1 MKTITSPNYSFSSN
15 RKEFLVLDD
24 VWKDKAFNSLDLAK
38 GEGSATLLSTRN
50 LPLLERANLA
60 ISQVYLTPLSK
71 KDSLSLFCVHAFKPP
86 SNVPCELEALAKSMA
101 EECQGVPLALKVVG
115 RAMFGKNLQQWEAQL
130 KKLSKS
136 RMQEKFVEEKLYERL
151 KLGYDLLSEDDDRLQ
166 RCFHYFAAFP
176 EDCKVVFEEIL
187 CHWIGEGLVPAHDG
201 DDATEEAFSLLKK
214 LWERSFIETNR
225 QLHSERRYW
234 LDFKVHDV
242 MRDLALYIVKKD
254 FGTPPA
260 KQLYF
265 YRPGQ
270 NLDVV
275 PKDCSTLLEALRLS
289 FDTNNLKRLPDC
301 FNAPKLISLRLG
313 RNPIVS
319 LPANFSSNFPKLRVL
334 NLRNGQFHNLPEQLG
349 DLKKLVCLD
358 LSDCHDLEILP
369 DSTET
374 T

>member
-1 MKTITSPNYSFSSN
+1 M
-15 RKEFLVLDD
+15 
-24 VWKDKAFNSLDLAK
+24 
-38 GEGSATLLSTRN
+38 
-50 LPLLERANLA
+50 
-60 ISQVYLTPLSK
+60 
-71 KDSLSLFCVHAFKPP
+71 
-86 SNVPCELEALAKSMA
+86 
-101 EECQGVPLALKVVG
+101 
-115 RAMFGKNLQQWEAQL
+115 
-130 KKLSKS
+130 
-136 RMQEKFVEEKLYERL
+136 
-151 KLGYDLLSEDDDRLQ
+151 
-166 RCFHYFAAFP
+166 
-176 EDCKVVFEEIL
+176 
-187 CHWIGEGLVPAHDG
+187 
-201 DDATEEAFSLLKK
+201 
-214 LWERSFIETNR
+214 
-225 QLHSERRYW
+225 
-234 LDFKVHDV
+234 HDV

-289 FDTNNLKRLPDC
+289 FDMNNLKRLPDC

-358 LSDCHDLEILP
+358 LSYCHDLEILP